1 MESQAIRSR
10 SAGNMVRRSSSIWGA
25 ACQSAESEHEYL
37 RRFVDPVLMPLIESL
52 LLYQPES
59 IYDFIHD
66 YVDDQKTARFTRRPR
81 SVGYAKKLSNR
92 RKMVDFMSTSV
103 IPVMDDL
110 ARQILREKPSSV
122 QGFIKEVVAARII
135 VGNSSTDCDS
145 NQSEPAAQFQVNDR
159 VLCRY
164 KGRPRFFPGVIT
176 AVDDAEN
183 GTFTVLYDDGKTES
197 SVHFLCLKLQSL
209 SDAAKEEPEGNQEP
223 PKLRAMDVVL
233 LIIGI
238 DGAGKTTLLS
248 TLQGD
253 LDKEHVPSAGFTSAT
268 FQTETGSATFYD
280 LGGGPTFRNV
290 WKEYYADVHGVIF
303 VVDSSSENIVLQSAE
318 ILADSMANDL
328 MANKPL
334 LIFAN
339 KRDHADAVTEQEMVD
354 LLRVS
359 QYPNAKVVSCIAK
372 PAVNGGQVDERLE
385 PGLQWLFDQV
395 HSDFD
400 ALNDRVQRDL
410 ELKKKSDLQR
420 REEQRARVSRY
431 KEERELAQ
439 MALHDKPSTQE
450 PSSDATTSKAPAES
464 LEEVV
469 IYCYNCSTKPAVTK
483 CAASKW
489 MPVCGDCASAL
500 RNQ

>member
-1 MESQAIRSR
+1 MLRARSIIH
-10 SAGNMVRRSSSIWGA
+10 AP
-25 ACQSAESEHEYL
+25 EHEYL

-59 IYDFIHD
+59 IYEFIHD

-122 QGFIKEVVAARII
+122 Q
-135 VGNSSTDCDS
+135 
-145 NQSEPAAQFQVNDR
+145 
-159 VLCRY
+159 
-164 KGRPRFFPGVIT
+164 VIT
-176 AVDDAEN
+176 AIDDAEN

-197 SVHFLCLKLQSL
+197 NVHFLCLKLQSL
-209 SDAAKEEPEGNQEP
+209 SDAAKEEPEDNQEP

-253 LDKEHVPSAGFTSAT
+253 LGKEHVPSAGFTSVT

-280 LGGGPTFRNV
+280 LGGGPAFRNV
-290 WKEYYADVHGVIF
+290 WKEYYAD
-303 VVDSSSENIVLQSAE
+303 SAE
-318 ILADSMANDL
+318 ILAGSMANDL
-328 MANKPL
+328 MTNKPL

-339 KRDHADAVTEQEMVD
+339 KRDHVDAVTEQEMAD
-354 LLRVS
+354 LLRLR
-359 QYPNAKVVSCIAK
+359 QYPKAKVVSCIAK
-372 PAVNGGQVDERLE
+372 PAVNSGQVDERLE

-395 HSDFD
+395 HNDFD
-400 ALNDRVQRDL
+400 ALNDRVRRDL

-431 KEERELAQ
+431 KEERELVQ
-439 MALHDKPSTQE
+439 MALHDKPLTPEHSN
-450 PSSDATTSKAPAES
+450 DAVTSKAPAES
-464 LEEVV
+464 PEEVV
-469 IYCYNCSTKPAVTK
+469 IYCYNCSTEPAVTK